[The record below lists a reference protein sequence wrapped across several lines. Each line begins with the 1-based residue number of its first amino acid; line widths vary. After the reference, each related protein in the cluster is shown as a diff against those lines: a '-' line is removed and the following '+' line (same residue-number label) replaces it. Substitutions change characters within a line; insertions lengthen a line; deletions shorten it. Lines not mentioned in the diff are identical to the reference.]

1 MLVAVE
7 EAESD
12 GFSGNILNIVTPKGT
27 GIEVGYVKN
36 FEHYRFLLDSYAS
49 GGLPA
54 LQVRETALLGD
65 GLSRSAVIDSVDY
78 LPGQVPQLGQQ
89 VVLIE
94 ANKIEG
100 DYFLQRGVSGASG
113 VNLLLD
119 YGLGLE
125 NVGGRQRLLATLN
138 GVNAHP
144 QMESPSQGRSAG
156 LSFVT
161 QGTEFLINHNMNA
174 SMGSG
179 FTDPCPGAFFST
191 SAGRSRYGSGSIYDL
206 NSYMGL
212 VGLDCTTYLEGG
224 ALTMGGFLE
233 LGLGD
238 YEAKANLGGRL
249 VRGEGDLRRIGG
261 GIMAHFE
268 FDSPRSDRYYVD
280 SSLRVGQLRQDYSSD
295 DFQNSQDRAKFN
307 TTSLYFG
314 GHVGLGRNFIL
325 PSGNQV
331 DLYGRYAFT
340 YLQGDSALVDGSAP
354 VEFKAAKS
362 HVGRVGASYSGNVS
376 PRWRLRAGLGYEQE
390 FGGRTKA
397 STSGRRINDVDVSG
411 GTAVGEFGVAFKN
424 IGGKPVSLGLSVEGY
439 AGRRKGL
446 AGGLNLTIAF

>member
-1 MLVAVE
+1 
-7 EAESD
+7 
-12 GFSGNILNIVTPKGT
+12 
-27 GIEVGYVKN
+27 
-36 FEHYRFLLDSYAS
+36 
-49 GGLPA
+49 
-54 LQVRETALLGD
+54 
-65 GLSRSAVIDSVDY
+65 
-78 LPGQVPQLGQQ
+78 
-89 VVLIE
+89 
-94 ANKIEG
+94 
-100 DYFLQRGVSGASG
+100 
-113 VNLLLD
+113 
-119 YGLGLE
+119 
-125 NVGGRQRLLATLN
+125 
-138 GVNAHP
+138 
-144 QMESPSQGRSAG
+144 
-156 LSFVT
+156 
-161 QGTEFLINHNMNA
+161 
-174 SMGSG
+174 
-179 FTDPCPGAFFST
+179 
-191 SAGRSRYGSGSIYDL
+191 
-206 NSYMGL
+206 
-212 VGLDCTTYLEGG
+212 
-224 ALTMGGFLE
+224 
-233 LGLGD
+233 
-238 YEAKANLGGRL
+238 
-249 VRGEGDLRRIGG
+249 
-261 GIMAHFE
+261 MAHFE

-295 DFQNSQDRAKFN
+295 DFQNSQDRAKFS

-390 FGGRTKA
+390 FGGRTRA